1 MCGIVGFSGKAG
13 LEDRERFVAL
23 CRQSCIR
30 GVHAF
35 GIAWHSPASGL
46 QVFKSTDFDETIKA
60 VPNPLPDKIVFHNR
74 YSTSGDWR
82 MPDNNQPIYVRGN
95 ALVFNGTVDM
105 GTKAEMEERYGIR
118 METDNDGEIVLLDF
132 LAGKPF
138 SHIGGFQSSFAG
150 IFLGSDGTMTAFRN
164 RMRPLWL
171 FNEVGCK
178 FISSTSDIAARAGF
192 DKNNGRPVEPM
203 KLMEL

>member
-13 LEDRERFVAL
+13 LEDRARFVAL

-35 GIAWHSPASGL
+35 GIAWHSPATGL
-46 QVFKSTDFDETIKA
+46 QVFKSTDFDETMKA

-82 MPDNNQPIYVRGN
+82 VPDNNQPIHVRGN

-105 GTKAEMEERYGIR
+105 GTSTECASMSPTHISRNCAAMVRAAGFLPTGTIRRVSSAKPCRYAR
-118 METDNDGEIVLLDF
+118 T
-132 LAGKPF
+132 
-138 SHIGGFQSSFAG
+138 
-150 IFLGSDGTMTAFRN
+150 R
-164 RMRPLWL
+164 
-171 FNEVGCK
+171 
-178 FISSTSDIAARAGF
+178 DIALGRTYARTS
-192 DKNNGRPVEPM
+192 KPCMTTNGQEQRDITAIARNGGRSFSE
-203 KLMEL
+203 

>member
-13 LEDRERFVAL
+13 REDRRRFVAL

-35 GIAWHSPASGL
+35 GIAWHSPATGL
-46 QVFKSTDFDETIKA
+46 HVFKSTDFNEAMAA

-82 MPDNNQPIYVRGN
+82 MPCNNQPIYVCGN
-95 ALVFNGTVDM
+95 VLVFNGTVDM
-105 GTKAEMEERYGIR
+105 GTKAEMEARYGIK
-118 METDNDGEIVLLDF
+118 METDNDGEIVLLDY

-138 SHIGGFQSSFAG
+138 AHIEGFRLSFAG
-150 IFLGSDGTMTAFRN
+150 IILGGDGTMTAFRN

-171 FNEVGCK
+171 FKEERSK
-178 FISSTSDIAARAGF
+178 FISSTCDIASRAGF
-192 DKNNGRPVEPM
+192 DENNGQPVEAM
-203 KLMEL
+203 RLLAL